1 MIEINSD
8 DESIN
13 LLSIHKISE
22 KNESLEIS
30 RFDES
35 YINKMLWYNSRIS

>member
-13 LLSIHKISE
+13 LLGDSIQKISE
-22 KNESLEIS
+22 RNESLEIS
-30 RFDES
+30 HVLDES
-35 YINKMLWYNSRIS
+35 YIKKL